1 MHRCARVGVQ
11 ASHPRVRLSRRMQKS
26 SAHHLHAAGV
36 PLRYRVPQRVQGGPA
51 PDSPCARQ
59 GKDVSRKARSR
70 RVREERGALM
80 RGFWPRVGWDE
91 GPSSDG
97 RRKAHGSTWNMA
109 CGLSNVLPVWLEV
122 GVCAKRHAK
131 KGRGEVATGSRA
143 AAAQRRRGQPWR
155 GHALGISWH
164 RVGWAQEIKLI
175 VCPR

>member
-26 SAHHLHAAGV
+26 SAHYLHAAGV

-59 GKDVSRKARSR
+59 GKDVFRNARSR

-80 RGFWPRVGWDE
+80 RGSRPRVGWDE

-109 CGLSNVLPVWLEV
+109 SGMSNVLPVCPEV

-131 KGRGEVATGSRA
+131 KGRGSGDRFASGST
-143 AAAQRRRGQPWR
+143 AAAQRQGGSPD
-155 GHALGISWH
+155 GATPLGSLGI
-164 RVGWAQEIKLI
+164 RLVGRRPMGSSL
-175 VCPR
+175 